1 MNCTVL
7 SARAGDRMSEMEL
20 LDDSPS
26 ASAGSRHYVFVDGP
40 SVDGTLGRVLNAQ
53 PDLRTRPDWH
63 GLAPFVR
70 RAWGDAEAVA
80 TFVMWS
86 PGNPGFMNFLERA
99 GFRLDVADRLLDPD
113 GIVRIITERIGQIEA
128 DLHPGESYDVMVA
141 THNRRLIGQLTAVAP
156 NAERLGLLGF
166 DEWLPEDQEL
176 DERIEVFDLEADAM
190 LFRVDLGRGQGDER
204 PPEPPEPRSGI
215 VGPELRTRTALTAE
229 SELPTARSS
238 VVRARPAA
246 VPNIPEPAGEPEP
259 SPELGEDIAD
269 PPAGPA
275 RDFYL
280 LVDGRSID
288 QELGEIIGEKPQA
301 DSRPRWE
308 VVYRFAM
315 QQSRAEHRQIRA
327 LFVHIG
333 PGHAGFKRALQHL
346 GYRTMAVMPDG
357 YNTARSVVEE
367 AVCRV
372 LEARALRG
380 EDDQLPPDVMV
391 IAHGLNVFERLN
403 ELPDHGQR
411 LMALGF
417 PERMP
422 VDIYP
427 RIERF
432 DIEYDA
438 AAFLSA
444 LPRVQGVDVDEFDP
458 DAELDRLF

>member
-1 MNCTVL
+1 MTEFEMSDSTPGE
-7 SARAGDRMSEMEL
+7 SAQA
-20 LDDSPS
+20 
-26 ASAGSRHYVFVDGP
+26 RHYVFVDGP

-63 GLAPFVR
+63 GLIPFVR
-70 RAWGDAEAVA
+70 REWGEADAVA

-99 GFRLDVADRLLDPD
+99 GFRLDVADRLIDPD
-113 GIVRIITERIGQIEA
+113 GIVRIITERIEQIEA
-128 DLHPGESYDVMVA
+128 DLGPDDGYDVMVA
-141 THNRRLIGQLTAVAP
+141 THNRRLIGQLTSVAP
-156 NAERLGLLGF
+156 SAERIGLLGF
-166 DEWLPEDQEL
+166 DEWLPDDQEL
-176 DERIEVFDLEADAM
+176 EERIEVFDLETDAR
-190 LFRVDLGRGQGDER
+190 LFRVDLGRGQSEEDGPAR
-204 PPEPPEPRSGI
+204 PEVESGI
-215 VGPELRTRTALTAE
+215 VGPELRARTAMEFET
-229 SELPTARSS
+229 P
-238 VVRARPAA
+238 VPRARPIVSPPRTASPPFPDEIESVVAPAA
-246 VPNIPEPAGEPEP
+246 GPLPPLEEPDEP
-259 SPELGEDIAD
+259 
-269 PPAGPA
+269 PPGPA

-308 VVYRFAM
+308 LVYRFAM
-315 QQSRAEHRQIRA
+315 QRSRAEHRQIRA

-346 GYRTMAVMPDG
+346 GYRTMPVMPDG

-380 EDDQLPPDVMV
+380 EEGQPAPDVMV
-391 IAHGLNVFERLN
+391 IAHSVSVFERLSA
-403 ELPDHGQR
+403 LPDSGQR

-438 AAFLSA
+438 AAFLSP
-444 LPRVQGVDVDEFDP
+444 LPRMQGVDVDDFDP

>member
-1 MNCTVL
+1 
-7 SARAGDRMSEMEL
+7 MSEYEES
-20 LDDSPS
+20 DSL
-26 ASAGSRHYVFVDGP
+26 ASSMQAQHYVFVDGP

-63 GLAPFVR
+63 GLIPFVR
-70 RAWGDAEAVA
+70 REWGGGDAVA

-99 GFRLDVADRLLDPD
+99 GFRLDVADRTMDPD
-113 GIVRIITERIGQIEA
+113 GIVRIITERIGQIED
-128 DLHPGESYDVMVA
+128 DLGPNDSYDVMVA
-141 THNRRLIGQLTAVAP
+141 THNRRLIGELTSVAP
-156 NAERLGLLGF
+156 SAKRVGLLGF
-166 DEWLPEDQEL
+166 DEWLPADNEL
-176 DERIEVFDLEADAM
+176 DERIEVFDLEGDAR
-190 LFRVDLGRGQGDER
+190 LFRVDLGRSGSDGENAV
-204 PPEPPEPRSGI
+204 PAEAESGI
-215 VGPELRTRTALTAE
+215 VGPELRARTAMAAD
-229 SELPTARSS
+229 SDLPQARAGAPARMPRSPLMP
-238 VVRARPAA
+238 RPA
-246 VPNIPEPAGEPEP
+246 IP
-259 SPELGEDIAD
+259 SPSPSTDLPAD
-269 PPAGPA
+269 PWADADPSVGADAIDEPLPGPA

-308 VVYRFAM
+308 LVYRFAM
-315 QQSRAEHRQIRA
+315 QQSRAEQRQVKA
-327 LFVHIG
+327 VFVHIG

-357 YNTARSVVEE
+357 FNTARSVVEE

-380 EDDQLPPDVMV
+380 EDDGPAPDVMV
-391 IAHGLNVFERLN
+391 IAHGVSVFERLN
-403 ELPDHGQR
+403 GLPDDGQR

-432 DIEYDA
+432 DIEHDA
-438 AAFLSA
+438 TAFLSA

>member
-1 MNCTVL
+1 
-7 SARAGDRMSEMEL
+7 MSEYEES
-20 LDDSPS
+20 DSPLSS
-26 ASAGSRHYVFVDGP
+26 AQAQHYVFVDGP

-63 GLAPFVR
+63 GLIPFLR
-70 RAWGDAEAVA
+70 REWGGGDAVA

-99 GFRLDVADRLLDPD
+99 GFRLDVADRTMDPD
-113 GIVRIITERIGQIEA
+113 GIVRIITERIGQIED
-128 DLHPGESYDVMVA
+128 DLGPNDSYDVMVA
-141 THNRRLIGQLTAVAP
+141 THNRRLIGELTAVAP
-156 NAERLGLLGF
+156 AAKRVGLLGF
-166 DEWLPEDQEL
+166 DEWLPADNEL
-176 DERIEVFDLEADAM
+176 DERIEVFDLEADAR
-190 LFRVDLGRGQGDER
+190 LFRVDLGRGGGDGEDAAVA
-204 PPEPPEPRSGI
+204 EAASGI
-215 VGPELRTRTALTAE
+215 VGPELRARTAMEADTDLPRARAVAPGRALRSPATP
-229 SELPTARSS
+229 SPVVPRPTAPTE
-238 VVRARPAA
+238 VADDPWLEAEPPAA
-246 VPNIPEPAGEPEP
+246 AGAIDEP
-259 SPELGEDIAD
+259 
-269 PPAGPA
+269 PPGPA
-275 RDFYL
+275 RDLYL

-308 VVYRFAM
+308 LVYRFAM
-315 QQSRAEHRQIRA
+315 QQSRAEQRQIRA

-346 GYRTMAVMPDG
+346 GYRTMPVMPDG
-357 YNTARSVVEE
+357 FNTARSVVEE

-380 EDDQLPPDVMV
+380 EDDGLAPDVMV
-391 IAHGLNVFERLN
+391 IAHGVNVFERLSG
-403 ELPDHGQR
+403 LPDDGQR

-427 RIERF
+427 RVERF
-432 DIEYDA
+432 DIEHDA
-438 AAFLSA
+438 NAFLSA

>member
-1 MNCTVL
+1 
-7 SARAGDRMSEMEL
+7 MSEYEEPE
-20 LDDSPS
+20 SS
-26 ASAGSRHYVFVDGP
+26 VSSVQAQHYVFVDGP

-63 GLAPFVR
+63 GLIPFVR
-70 RAWGDAEAVA
+70 REWGGGNAVA
-80 TFVMWS
+80 IFVMWS

-99 GFRLDVADRLLDPD
+99 GFRLDVADRLMDPD
-113 GIVRIITERIGQIEA
+113 GIVRIITDRIGQIED
-128 DLHPGESYDVMVA
+128 DLGPEDSYDVMVA
-141 THNRRLIGQLTAVAP
+141 THNRRLIGELTSVAP
-156 NAERLGLLGF
+156 SAKRVGLLGF
-166 DEWLPEDQEL
+166 DEWLPADNEL
-176 DERIEVFDLEADAM
+176 DERIEVFDLEADAR
-190 LFRVDLGRGQGDER
+190 LFRVDLGRSGGDAEGVEAA
-204 PPEPPEPRSGI
+204 EPASGI
-215 VGPELRTRTALTAE
+215 VGPELRARTASEQE
-229 SELPTARSS
+229 SELPRAGSS
-238 VVRARPAA
+238 APTPYVSSPAA
-246 VPNIPEPAGEPEP
+246 PAEVP
-259 SPELGEDIAD
+259 DD
-269 PPAGPA
+269 PWVEAEASEGDGSIDAPPPGPA

-308 VVYRFAM
+308 LVYRFAM
-315 QQSRAEHRQIRA
+315 QQSRAEQRQVKA
-327 LFVHIG
+327 VFVHIG

-357 YNTARSVVEE
+357 FNTARSVVEE

-380 EDDQLPPDVMV
+380 EDDRLAPDVMV
-391 IAHGLNVFERLN
+391 IAHGVNVFERLSG
-403 ELPDHGQR
+403 LPDGGQR